1 MRARCSSRLLH
12 QRVQASSHCI
22 SGQPRQGLANLAA
35 FVCSGR
41 AACVSARNREGGS
54 RHAEE
59 VCAAAGRTKAGGQS
73 GLCACALAQQHGQ
86 LRVGGLEG
94 LVVRGDELPAQRTR
108 RGRQRRVR
116 RGGHRVGL
124 VAWLCRVR
132 PTPSCPTAHCGDKS
146 KIRTARPRWPL
157 TSGRRRSEARAPPSA
172 ALPSTPS
179 RPCVCCSGC
188 GRSLTDSDGVPQSP
202 TRGWHAARPF
212 VRGGRRF
219 TISDFRSASI
229 FVTRAWRRWWCST
242 GGTRRRPA
250 SRRGPPAPQGTATAG
265 GRSGADGRQRPLAG
279 LLLEELL
286 ALPGSGLRPAA
297 SLV

>member
-1 MRARCSSRLLH
+1 MCSVCVSP
-12 QRVQASSHCI
+12 
-22 SGQPRQGLANLAA
+22 QPR
-35 FVCSGR
+35 R
-41 AACVSARNREGGS
+41 RESTRGGGVRRS
-54 RHAEE
+54 TK
-59 VCAAAGRTKAGGQS
+59 RTKAGGQA

-219 TISDFRSASI
+219 TISDFRSAI

-265 GRSGADGRQRPLAG
+265 GRRKRCRWPGRARRSRKLA
-279 LLLEELL
+279 
-286 ALPGSGLRPAA
+286 PR
-297 SLV
+297 